1 MFEIKTALICKLIA
15 KHLEMLI
22 QWLFVRE
29 KKKLTWS
36 ICQYLLLTTD
46 TWFCWRWNIY
56 ILISKPTHI
65 HIPFCTNISAWFF
78 VLLLKGASE
87 EQFVFWGRIWTGQP
101 LYKSSATEKT
111 EHWSFPSGEIDF
123 ETSPFFDWCGES
135 NIFSVSPRR
144 IVTTMNSTEQKTLEI
159 QSSSKMLPMATNL
172 IPVPRVSP
180 EWMVCRP
187 IVQDWDTIQAF
198 YYFFIW
204 DLKDYDAFLSI
215 NSIWENFNLC
225 AISREVSPSLFFIV
239 GFARASR
246 SRGMS
251 VWFFISQA

>member
-144 IVTTMNSTEQKTLEI
+144 IVTTMNSTEQKNIGNTKLFENVI
-159 QSSSKMLPMATNL
+159 HGNQPYPRTTG
-172 IPVPRVSP
+172 VPRVNGLQTHSP
-180 EWMVCRP
+180 RLRHNPGLLLLLHM
-187 IVQDWDTIQAF
+187 
-198 YYFFIW
+198 
-204 DLKDYDAFLSI
+204 
-215 NSIWENFNLC
+215 
-225 AISREVSPSLFFIV
+225 
-239 GFARASR
+239 R
-246 SRGMS
+246 SQRL
-251 VWFFISQA
+251 WCFP